1 MMTDPGSPP
10 DSDRMDVEAVL
21 RREIRL
27 RDLWIEELKKD
38 VEKLKSD
45 VRQRDE
51 WIEQMR
57 AEEAVVDEYR
67 ERWPWMAATTRSRAT
82 LLSPVVRFLMR
93 HVLRSDARRKGQ
105 EKHVR

>member
-1 MMTDPGSPP
+1 MTDSGPP
-10 DSDRMDVEAVL
+10 SDPDRMDVAAVL

-38 VEKLKSD
+38 VERLRSD

-67 ERWPWMAATTRSRAT
+67 ERWPWMAVTTQSRAT

-93 HVLRSDARRKGQ
+93 HVLRSGSRRKGE